1 MLKIKF
7 RIGWWGMA
15 GILLLALAV
24 VLPVEARAVKSQSLE
39 RAEAIL
45 AQAIKT
51 NDPQGF
57 MRAVQMARLA
67 MDAPRDKTLFLEARA
82 TYALAWMYFLND
94 EAESSAEQARIAV
107 GVLNQA
113 VDTLETPTR
122 ALRAYRV
129 MMAALLQDLDGVAD
143 PMVGRVAE
151 DDLRDLVEHGGDDP
165 LVLYARAIVA
175 VHESKF
181 GHRKG
186 RAFDAARTL
195 FARLVMQEPQN
206 RTFQAFAIFLEAR
219 SDPGQR
225 SAAARALTDMLRQD
239 PAFKLAVFLRGRL

>member
-7 RIGWWGMA
+7 RVGWWGMA

-24 VLPVEARAVKSQSLE
+24 VLPVEARAVKSQSLDL
-39 RAEAIL
+39 AEARL
-45 AQAIKT
+45 ARAIQT
-51 NDPQGF
+51 NDPHGF
-57 MRAVQMARLA
+57 MQAVQLARLA